1 MSGPGERCF
10 KKVSPP
16 SRITH
21 HPSRWVIVRVSEVDS
36 TQDVARARGE
46 VGTVV
51 MAEVQRRGRGR
62 RGATWHSPRG
72 GLWLSAILPPPAP
85 LHIQVAKA
93 VARAL
98 AEHFRLPIRAVP
110 PNDLELHGK
119 KLGGVLVETD
129 FVGGKPG
136 PVIVGIGINVNNL
149 LPEELEGQ
157 AISLGEAL
165 GRVVDLEG
173 VLALVLSA
181 LEDLC
186 GVSGC
191 RE

>member
-1 MSGPGERCF
+1 MMSGPGERCF
-10 KKVSPP
+10 KEVS
-16 SRITH
+16 
-21 HPSRWVIVRVSEVDS
+21 HPSRWKIVWLPEADS
-36 TQDVARARGE
+36 TQDVARARGK

-51 MAEVQRRGRGR
+51 VAEVQRRGRGR
-62 RGATWHSPRG
+62 RGAAWHSPKG
-72 GLWLSAILPPPAP
+72 GLWLSAVLPPPPP
-85 LHIQVAKA
+85 LHIRVAKA

-98 AEHFRLPIRAVP
+98 GGHFCLPVRAIP

-129 FVGGKPG
+129 FVGGRAG
-136 PVIVGIGINVNNL
+136 PVIVGIGINVNNA
-149 LPEELEGQ
+149 LPAELGGR

-165 GRVVDLEG
+165 GREVDLEE

-181 LEDLC
+181 LEDLR